1 MTPLLSRLVTPLFFM
16 SVVTS
21 SHASESAGASQSD
34 NKQALAKSP
43 QALVDMLSEV
53 AFMPPDEHA
62 EKVAGARGDHAF
74 PIRLAPIPAYIDAAS
89 DPRSDITGE
98 ELADYA
104 NVLAA
109 IANRSREDSEI
120 LWGRIQGT
128 QNSAATPT

>member
-16 SVVTS
+16 SVITS
-21 SHASESAGASQSD
+21 SHASESAGASQPD
-34 NKQALAKSP
+34 NKQALATFP

-53 AFMPPDEHA
+53 AFMPSDEHA
-62 EKVAGARGDHAF
+62 GKVA
-74 PIRLAPIPAYIDAAS
+74 
-89 DPRSDITGE
+89 GE

>member
-16 SVVTS
+16 SVITS
-21 SHASESAGASQSD
+21 SHASESAGASQPD
-34 NKQALAKSP
+34 NKQALATFP

-53 AFMPPDEHA
+53 AFMPSDEHA
-62 EKVAGARGDHAF
+62 GKVAGEGGEHAF
-74 PIRLAPIPAYIDAAS
+74 PIRLAPLPAYIDAAS